1 MQTAQQNPKSLGSG
15 SVVATSAAVVECG
28 STSSLPLLGLFLFED
43 GVATAWPEGRLAG
56 TAVESFDD
64 IVSDELFANEVEAV
78 VDTAVVVVAE
88 AVVVFYCQTV
98 CFVCSFPFL
107 GIRSL
112 FFSFAAVNAHRVAH
126 ARDNTKCHDVVGMFP
141 LQLLLEAHT
150 ISRHLT
156 VVESNLPTPT
166 DDFTGD
172 WSVDTSRLY
181 QKLPICIYVLV
192 WLEFS
197 FMKIS
202 DKVTTV
208 SPISN
213 NSCAT
218 VKRYQRAVDALSC
231 CFRRTPEPE

>member
-1 MQTAQQNPKSLGSG
+1 MSSSPMRWKRLLLQRLLSLRRLSLFFIVKRCVSLGL
-15 SVVATSAAVVECG
+15 
-28 STSSLPLLGLFLFED
+28 SL
-43 GVATAWPEGRLAG
+43 
-56 TAVESFDD
+56 
-64 IVSDELFANEVEAV
+64 
-78 VDTAVVVVAE
+78 
-88 AVVVFYCQTV
+88 
-98 CFVCSFPFL
+98 FL

-126 ARDNTKCHDVVGMFP
+126 MGNNTKCHDVDGTFP
-141 LQLLLEAHT
+141 LQLLLETYT

-231 CFRRTPEPE
+231 CFRRTPESE